1 MKKLILAGGAVL
13 GSLVVPAIALAGGGS
28 TIPGYAGNA
37 GTVQSKVQKTGTLP
51 FTGLSLTAF
60 VVVGLVL
67 VAAGIVLRRRTHRPS
82 A

>member
-1 MKKLILAGGAVL
+1 MKKLISAGGVVL
-13 GSLVVPAIALAGGGS
+13 GFLVVPAAALAGGGS
-28 TIPGYAGNA
+28 TLSGYGGNA
-37 GTVQSKVQKTGTLP
+37 GTVQSTVQKSGTLP

-67 VAAGIVLRRRTHRPS
+67 VAAGVVLRRRTNRPS

>member
-1 MKKLILAGGAVL
+1 MKKLISAGGVVL
-13 GSLVVPAIALAGGGS
+13 GFLVVPAAWAGGGS
-28 TIPGYAGNA
+28 TLSGYGGNA
-37 GTVQSKVQKTGTLP
+37 GTVQTTVQKSGTLP

-67 VAAGIVLRRRTHRPS
+67 VAAGFILRRRTNRPS